1 MLTTALPQLPVH
13 FMDAVAEVLAVLAV
27 LPADMPLPPQ
37 AVSSSAKQHP
47 TTIDSPR
54 VPRRADSGN

>member
-13 FMDAVAEVLAVLAV
+13 FMDAVAEVLAV

-54 VPRRADSGN
+54 VPRRAESGN